1 MKICHM
7 DGRWKTADTSD
18 LNFMTTLNS
27 KLEVPLSLGKLQ
39 ELERKLEKTPS
50 GVG

>member
-7 DGRWKTADTSD
+7 DSRWKTAETSD
-18 LNFMTTLNS
+18 LNFTTTLNS
-27 KLEVPLSLGKLQ
+27 KLEVSLGLGKLQ
-39 ELERKLEKTPS
+39 ELERKLGKTPS